1 MKKLIFVIAILIMA
15 LTACNSQT
23 TVDLPTAVSSQ
34 GNEDSQPETTAAP
47 MDQPVVTDSP
57 EVLEGSSGSIKAR
70 IFSAQET
77 TINQQKFL
85 LEGWSNRNAV
95 VSANDYIITT
105 FAEDT
110 FSIGLDLEDGPNLIE
125 VIISDYDGNE
135 IQFELIV
142 YVE

>member
-1 MKKLIFVIAILIMA
+1 MGLLILCFSSCSAQPGADQKEVPPE
-15 LTACNSQT
+15 LTSPSENQPGDANA
-23 TVDLPTAVSSQ
+23 PKMFEAVS
-34 GNEDSQPETTAAP
+34 GPLT
-47 MDQPVVTDSP
+47 
-57 EVLEGSSGSIKAR
+57 AR

-110 FSIGLDLEDGPNLIE
+110 FSIELDLEDGPNLIE

>member
-1 MKKLIFVIAILIMA
+1 
-15 LTACNSQT
+15 
-23 TVDLPTAVSSQ
+23 
-34 GNEDSQPETTAAP
+34 

-57 EVLEGSSGSIKAR
+57 EVLEGSSGSLKAR

-110 FSIGLDLEDGPNLIE
+110 FSIELDLEDGPNLIE